1 MSELKNLENQL
12 KKKGYVIK
20 RAINKSSLDFLQERI
35 LELSL
40 RSKPSLK
47 KVYRKYKQTEIFFE
61 NIHKHITKKELNN
74 FRLKIIQ
81 GINKDEK
88 FKENYYE
95 VSKYLLHNLVG
106 NELAMQSKLN
116 ISIQIP
122 NDDTSMLPMHSDI
135 YAGESPFEVVIWIPL
150 TNVASCSHSMFITD
164 PKNNRLIN
172 KEVTTSK
179 NRTILEIYNKHK
191 KKFKFIKID
200 YGNILLF
207 TPVVM
212 HGNVVNKT
220 SLSRISLNCRFKS
233 LLSPYDVFS
242 KTHRNIP
249 HFYKPLTVKP
259 LTKIGFN
266 FINGVNENKFKIN
279 KKL

>member
-1 MSELKNLENQL
+1 MK
-12 KKKGYVIK
+12 
-20 RAINKSSLDFLQERI
+20 FLQQKI
-35 LELSL
+35 LKLCL
-40 RSKPSLK
+40 KSKPSLN
-47 KVYRKYKQTEIFFE
+47 KVYKNYKNTELFFE
-61 NIHKHITKKELNN
+61 NIHKHITKIELNN

-88 FKENYYE
+88 FREKYYL
-95 VSKYLLHNLVG
+95 VSKNLLDNLVG
-106 NELAMQSKLN
+106 NELAMQTKLN
-116 ISIQIP
+116 VSIQIP

-150 TNVASCSHSMFITD
+150 TNVDASSHSMFITD

-172 KEVTTSK
+172 KEVTTSTNK
-179 NRTILEIYNKHK
+179 TILEIYNKHK
-191 KKFKFIKID
+191 KKFKFIKIK

-207 TPVVM
+207 TPVIM

-220 SLSRISLNCRFKS
+220 SISRISLNCRFKS

-249 HFYKPLTVKP
+249 HFYKPLTIKP